1 MVLRVVKTSIVIL
14 PVGKDNRGF
23 SLVELVVVLLL
34 IGVSMAIVAPNIAKG
49 LQDREVRVSALS
61 LAAVARDLRSQALF
75 DGVPQQLVVNLPQN
89 SYLVRATR
97 EVRLPSEVKFVSVDG
112 GEAIDRDSRR
122 FSFSP
127 TAARWAGRSFS
138 PTARRRYPMRYVSTL
153 LPAKSKFPAESVVN
167 ILSQRRCASGF
178 TLLEVLVAMTILG
191 LGVVT
196 LLQIFSQG
204 LQPWRAQYGAH
215 RDADVGSAA

>member
-61 LAAVARDLRSQALF
+61 LAAVARDLRSRALF

-89 SYLVRATR
+89 SYLVARTR
-97 EVRLPSEVKFVSVDG
+97 EVHLPSEVKFVSVDG

-122 FSFSP
+122 FSF
-127 TAARWAGRSFS
+127 
-138 PTARRRYPMRYVSTL
+138 
-153 LPAKSKFPAESVVN
+153 FPN
-167 ILSQRRCASGF
+167 
-178 TLLEVLVAMTILG
+178 
-191 LGVVT
+191 
-196 LLQIFSQG
+196 
-204 LQPWRAQYGAH
+204 
-215 RDADVGSAA
+215 GSAVGGAIVLADSEKAISYEIRLDALTGKIEVSRGNQS